1 MKYELLDN
9 KEWLQKQYVN
19 NKLSTLKIAN
29 LVGARSGNSVR
40 QALIR
45 HNIPVRNRSDGQTVS
60 SDDDFFI
67 MNYPIFFGSLLGD
80 GSLKVHNKHSDASY
94 PHFHKK
100 NITYDHVYYV
110 ASHLFA
116 KNAKSRISLG
126 GNYVREK
133 WCSYYILRTL
143 AHKDLLPV
151 YNTWYP
157 ASNNY
162 KKLIP
167 EDVVIS
173 SELLLHMFLDDGSS
187 SIRRKHSKTKHT
199 AS

>member
-29 LVGARSGNSVR
+29 LVGARSGNYVR

-45 HNIPVRNRSDGQTVS
+45 HTIPVRNRSDGQTVS

-100 NITYDHVYYV
+100 NIT
-110 ASHLFA
+110 
-116 KNAKSRISLG
+116 
-126 GNYVREK
+126 
-133 WCSYYILRTL
+133 YILRTL

-187 SIRRKHSKTKHT
+187 SIRRKHSKTKQIIC
-199 AS
+199 SSKNLY